1 MTLSFKGYL
10 LLNGSLLFFISF
22 NNVFNFNLID
32 LTLILSIL
40 LYSIKWNES
49 EWLVPLILFAWGIFQ
64 DILLGMNLGYS
75 GSIFLYFYVLSQITS
90 INGLFEQ
97 QKIKYIIFIIA
108 LLILFIFKNLF
119 IYFNYQLNYLSV
131 GEFSSF
137 FILVLFYFPINSII
151 LYSKKKYRTHRT
163 YTV

>member
-1 MTLSFKGYL
+1 MNLSFKGYL
-10 LLNGSLLFFISF
+10 VLNAFLLFFISF

-32 LTLILSIL
+32 FTLMMSIF
-40 LYSIKWNES
+40 LYSIKWNKS
-49 EWLVPLILFAWGIFQ
+49 EWLVPLFLFAWGIFQ

-75 GSIFLYFYVLSQITS
+75 GSIFLFFYVLSQITS

-97 QKIKYIIFIIA
+97 QKIKFIIFITA

-131 GEFSSF
+131 GELSAFL
-137 FILVLFYFPINSII
+137 IIVLLYLPLNSII
-151 LYSKKKYRTHRT
+151 IYSQKKYEKIK
-163 YTV
+163 

>member
-49 EWLVPLILFAWGIFQ
+49 EWLVPLLLFAWGIFQ

-75 GSIFLYFYVLSQITS
+75 GSIFLYFYVLSQIIS

-97 QKIKYIIFIIA
+97 QKIKFIIFITA
-108 LLILFIFKNLF
+108 LLILFILKNLF

-131 GEFSSF
+131 GELSAFL
-137 FILVLFYFPINSII
+137 IMALLYLPLNSII
-151 LYSKKKYRTHRT
+151 IYSQKKYEKIR
-163 YTV
+163 

>member
-1 MTLSFKGYL
+1 MNLSFKGYL
-10 LLNGSLLFFISF
+10 LLNGFLLFIISF

-32 LTLILSIL
+32 FTLMTSIF
-40 LYSIKWNES
+40 LYSIKWNKS
-49 EWLVPLILFAWGIFQ
+49 EWLAPLFLFAWGIFQ

-97 QKIKYIIFIIA
+97 QKIKFTIFITA

-131 GEFSSF
+131 GELSAFL
-137 FILVLFYFPINSII
+137 IMVLKYQPLNSII
-151 LYSKKKYRTHRT
+151 IYSQKKYEKIR
-163 YTV
+163 

>member
-10 LLNGSLLFFISF
+10 LLNGFLLCFISF

-49 EWLVPLILFAWGIFQ
+49 EWLVPLLLFAWGIFQ

-75 GSIFLYFYVLSQITS
+75 GSIFLFFYVLSQITS

-97 QKIKYIIFIIA
+97 QKIKFIIFISA
-108 LLILFIFKNLF
+108 LLIFFIFKNLF
-119 IYFNYQLNYLSV
+119 IYFNYQLNYLSI
-131 GEFSSF
+131 GELSAFL
-137 FILVLFYFPINSII
+137 IMVLLYPPLNLLII
-151 LYSKKKYRTHRT
+151 YSQKKYEEIR
-163 YTV
+163 

>member
-1 MTLSFKGYL
+1 MNLSFKGYL
-10 LLNGSLLFFISF
+10 LLNGFLLFFISF

-32 LTLILSIL
+32 FTLMMSIF
-40 LYSIKWNES
+40 LYSIKWNKN
-49 EWLVPLILFAWGIFQ
+49 EWLVPLFLFAWGIFQ

-75 GSIFLYFYVLSQITS
+75 GNIFLYFYVLSQITS

-97 QKIKYIIFIIA
+97 QKIKFIIFIAA

-131 GEFSSF
+131 GELSAFL
-137 FILVLFYFPINSII
+137 IIVLLYLPLNSII
-151 LYSKKKYRTHRT
+151 MYSQKKYEKIR
-163 YTV
+163 

>member
-10 LLNGSLLFFISF
+10 LLNGFLLFFISF

-32 LTLILSIL
+32 LTLMMSIF
-40 LYSIKWNES
+40 LYSIKWNKS
-49 EWLVPLILFAWGIFQ
+49 EWLVPLFLFAWGIFQ

-97 QKIKYIIFIIA
+97 QKIKFII
-108 LLILFIFKNLF
+108 
-119 IYFNYQLNYLSV
+119 SV
-131 GEFSSF
+131 S
-137 FILVLFYFPINSII
+137 Y
-151 LYSKKKYRTHRT
+151 THLT
-163 YTV
+163 LPTTPYV

>member
-1 MTLSFKGYL
+1 MNLSFKGYL
-10 LLNGSLLFFISF
+10 LLNGFLLFFISF

-32 LTLILSIL
+32 FTLIMSIF

-49 EWLVPLILFAWGIFQ
+49 EWLVPLFLFAWGIFQ
-64 DILLGMNLGYS
+64 DILLGINLGYS
-75 GSIFLYFYVLSQITS
+75 GSIFLFFYVLSQITS

-97 QKIKYIIFIIA
+97 QKIKFIIFITA

-131 GEFSSF
+131 GESSAF
-137 FILVLFYFPINSII
+137 LIMVLLYMPLNSII
-151 LYSKKKYRTHRT
+151 IYSQKKYEKIR
-163 YTV
+163 

>member
-1 MTLSFKGYL
+1 MTLSFKSYL

-49 EWLVPLILFAWGIFQ
+49 EWLVPLLLFAWGIFQ

-75 GSIFLYFYVLSQITS
+75 GSIFLFFYVLSQITS
-90 INGLFEQ
+90 ISGLFEQ
-97 QKIKYIIFIIA
+97 QKIKFIIFILA
-108 LLILFIFKNLF
+108 LLIFFIFKNLF
-119 IYFNYQLNYLSV
+119 IYFNYKLNYLSV
-131 GEFSSF
+131 GELSAF
-137 FILVLFYFPINSII
+137 LLMVLLYLPLNSII
-151 LYSKKKYRTHRT
+151 IYSQKKYEKIR
-163 YTV
+163 

>member
-10 LLNGSLLFFISF
+10 LLNGFLLFFISF

-32 LTLILSIL
+32 FTLIMSIF

-49 EWLVPLILFAWGIFQ
+49 EWLVPLFLFAWGIFQ
-64 DILLGMNLGYS
+64 DILLGINLGYS
-75 GSIFLYFYVLSQITS
+75 GSIFLFFYALSQITS

-97 QKIKYIIFIIA
+97 QKIKFIIFITA

-131 GEFSSF
+131 GESSAF
-137 FILVLFYFPINSII
+137 LIMVLLYMPLNSII
-151 LYSKKKYRTHRT
+151 IYSQKKYEKIR
-163 YTV
+163 

>member
-1 MTLSFKGYL
+1 MTLSFKSYL

-49 EWLVPLILFAWGIFQ
+49 EWLVPLLLFAWGIFQ
-64 DILLGMNLGYS
+64 DILLGMHLGYS
-75 GSIFLYFYVLSQITS
+75 GSIFLYFYVLSQIIS

-97 QKIKYIIFIIA
+97 QKIKFIILIMA

-119 IYFNYQLNYLSV
+119 IYFNYQLNYISV
-131 GEFSSF
+131 GELSSF
-137 FILVLFYFPINSII
+137 IVMVLLYLPLNSII
-151 LYSKKKYRTHRT
+151 IYSQKRYEKIR
-163 YTV
+163 

>member
-10 LLNGSLLFFISF
+10 LLNGFLLFFISF

-32 LTLILSIL
+32 LTLMMSIF

-49 EWLVPLILFAWGIFQ
+49 EWLVPFFLFAWGVFQ

-75 GSIFLYFYVLSQITS
+75 GSIFLFFYVLSQITS

-97 QKIKYIIFIIA
+97 QKIKFIIFIIA

-131 GEFSSF
+131 GELSAFL
-137 FILVLFYFPINSII
+137 IMVLLYLPLNSII
-151 LYSKKKYRTHRT
+151 IYSQKKYEKIR
-163 YTV
+163 

>member
-1 MTLSFKGYL
+1 MTLSFKGYF

-49 EWLVPLILFAWGIFQ
+49 EWLVPLFLFAWGIFQ

-75 GSIFLYFYVLSQITS
+75 GSIFLYFYVLSQIIS

-97 QKIKYIIFIIA
+97 QKIKFIIFIIA

-131 GEFSSF
+131 GELSAFL
-137 FILVLFYFPINSII
+137 IMVLLYLPLNSII
-151 LYSKKKYRTHRT
+151 IYSQKKYEKIR
-163 YTV
+163 

>member
-1 MTLSFKGYL
+1 MNLSFKGYL
-10 LLNGSLLFFISF
+10 LLNGFLLFFISF

-32 LTLILSIL
+32 FTLIMSIF

-49 EWLVPLILFAWGIFQ
+49 EWLVPLFLFAWGIFQ
-64 DILLGMNLGYS
+64 DILLGINLGYS
-75 GSIFLYFYVLSQITS
+75 GSIFLFFYALSQITS

-97 QKIKYIIFIIA
+97 QKIKFIIFITA

-131 GEFSSF
+131 GESSAF
-137 FILVLFYFPINSII
+137 LIMVLLYMPLNSII
-151 LYSKKKYRTHRT
+151 IYSQKKYEKIR
-163 YTV
+163 

>member
-1 MTLSFKGYL
+1 MTLSFKSYL

-49 EWLVPLILFAWGIFQ
+49 EWLVPLLLFAWGIFQ

-75 GSIFLYFYVLSQITS
+75 GSIFLFFYVLSQITS

-97 QKIKYIIFIIA
+97 QKIKFIIFITA

-131 GEFSSF
+131 GELSAFL
-137 FILVLFYFPINSII
+137 IMALLYLPLNSII
-151 LYSKKKYRTHRT
+151 IYSQKKYEKIR
-163 YTV
+163 

>member
-10 LLNGSLLFFISF
+10 LLNGFLLFLISF

-32 LTLILSIL
+32 LTLILSIM

-49 EWLVPLILFAWGIFQ
+49 EWLVPLLLFAWGIFQ
-64 DILLGMNLGYS
+64 DILLGIHLGYS
-75 GSIFLYFYVLSQITS
+75 GSIFLYFYVLSQIIS

-97 QKIKYIIFIIA
+97 QKIKFIILIMA

-131 GEFSSF
+131 GELSA
-137 FILVLFYFPINSII
+137 FIIMVLLYPPLNLLII
-151 LYSKKKYRTHRT
+151 YSQKKYEEIK
-163 YTV
+163 

>member
-10 LLNGSLLFFISF
+10 LLNGFLLFLISF

-49 EWLVPLILFAWGIFQ
+49 EWLVPLFLFAWGIFQ
-64 DILLGMNLGYS
+64 DILLGMHLGYS
-75 GSIFLYFYVLSQITS
+75 GSIFLYFYVLSQIIS

-97 QKIKYIIFIIA
+97 QKIKFIILIMA

-131 GEFSSF
+131 GEFSAF
-137 FILVLFYFPINSII
+137 LIMVLLYPPLNLLII
-151 LYSKKKYRTHRT
+151 YSQKKYEEIR
-163 YTV
+163 

>member
-1 MTLSFKGYL
+1 MNLSFKGYL

-49 EWLVPLILFAWGIFQ
+49 EWLVPLFLFAWGIFQ
-64 DILLGMNLGYS
+64 DILLGINLGYS
-75 GSIFLYFYVLSQITS
+75 GSIFLFFYVLSQITS

-97 QKIKYIIFIIA
+97 QKIKFIIFITA

-131 GEFSSF
+131 GELSA
-137 FILVLFYFPINSII
+137 FIIMVLLYPPLNLLII
-151 LYSKKKYRTHRT
+151 YSQKKYEEIR
-163 YTV
+163 

>member
-10 LLNGSLLFFISF
+10 LLNGFLLFFISF

-32 LTLILSIL
+32 LTLMMSIF
-40 LYSIKWNES
+40 LYSIKWNKS
-49 EWLVPLILFAWGIFQ
+49 EWLVPIFLFAWGIFQ

-75 GSIFLYFYVLSQITS
+75 GSIFLFFYVLSQITS

-97 QKIKYIIFIIA
+97 QKIKFIIFIIA

-119 IYFNYQLNYLSV
+119 IYFNYQLNYISV
-131 GEFSSF
+131 GELSA
-137 FILVLFYFPINSII
+137 FIVMVLLYLPLNSII
-151 LYSKKKYRTHRT
+151 IYSQKRYEKIR
-163 YTV
+163 

>member
-1 MTLSFKGYL
+1 MTLSFKSYF

-22 NNVFNFNLID
+22 NNVFNFSLID

-49 EWLVPLILFAWGIFQ
+49 EWLVPLLLFAWGIFQ

-75 GSIFLYFYVLSQITS
+75 GSIFLFFYILSQITS

-97 QKIKYIIFIIA
+97 QKIKFIIFIIA

-131 GEFSSF
+131 GELSAFL
-137 FILVLFYFPINSII
+137 IMVLLYLPLNSII
-151 LYSKKKYRTHRT
+151 IHSQKKYEKNR
-163 YTV
+163 

>member
-1 MTLSFKGYL
+1 MTLSFKSYL

-32 LTLILSIL
+32 LTLILSIM

-49 EWLVPLILFAWGIFQ
+49 EWLVPLLLFAWGIFQ

-75 GSIFLYFYVLSQITS
+75 GSIFLYFYVLSQIIS

-97 QKIKYIIFIIA
+97 QKIKFII
-108 LLILFIFKNLF
+108 LIMAFNFLMVYSNNKKLNL
-119 IYFNYQLNYLSV
+119 
-131 GEFSSF
+131 
-137 FILVLFYFPINSII
+137 
-151 LYSKKKYRTHRT
+151 
-163 YTV
+163 

>member
-1 MTLSFKGYL
+1 MNLSFKGYL
-10 LLNGSLLFFISF
+10 VLNAFLLFFISF

-32 LTLILSIL
+32 FTLMMSIF
-40 LYSIKWNES
+40 LYSIKWNKS
-49 EWLVPLILFAWGIFQ
+49 EWLVPLFLFAWGIFQ

-97 QKIKYIIFIIA
+97 QKIKFIIFIIA

-131 GEFSSF
+131 GELSAF
-137 FILVLFYFPINSII
+137 FIMVLLYLPLNSII
-151 LYSKKKYRTHRT
+151 IYSQKKYEKIR
-163 YTV
+163 

>member
-1 MTLSFKGYL
+1 MTLSFKGYF

-22 NNVFNFNLID
+22 NNVFNFSLID

-49 EWLVPLILFAWGIFQ
+49 EWLVPLLLFAWGIFQ

-75 GSIFLYFYVLSQITS
+75 GSIFLFFYVLSQVTS

-97 QKIKYIIFIIA
+97 QKIKFIIFIIA

-131 GEFSSF
+131 GELSAFLIMVLLYPPLNLMIIFSQ
-137 FILVLFYFPINSII
+137 
-151 LYSKKKYRTHRT
+151 KKYEEIR
-163 YTV
+163 

>member
-10 LLNGSLLFFISF
+10 LLNGFFLFFISL

-32 LTLILSIL
+32 STLLLSIF
-40 LYSIKWNES
+40 LYSIKWNKS
-49 EWLVPLILFAWGIFQ
+49 EWLVPLFLFAWGIFQ
-64 DILLGMNLGYS
+64 DILLGINLGYS
-75 GSIFLYFYVLSQITS
+75 GSIFLFFYVLSQITS

-97 QKIKYIIFIIA
+97 QKIKFIIFITA

-131 GEFSSF
+131 GELSAF
-137 FILVLFYFPINSII
+137 LLMVLLYLPLNSII
-151 LYSKKKYRTHRT
+151 IYSQKKYEKIR
-163 YTV
+163 

>member
-10 LLNGSLLFFISF
+10 LLNGFLLFFISF

-32 LTLILSIL
+32 LTLMMSIF
-40 LYSIKWNES
+40 LYSIKWNKS
-49 EWLVPLILFAWGIFQ
+49 EWLVPIFLFAWGIFQ

-75 GSIFLYFYVLSQITS
+75 GSIFLFFYVLSQISS

-97 QKIKYIIFIIA
+97 QKLKFIIFIIG

-131 GEFSSF
+131 GELSSF
-137 FILVLFYFPINSII
+137 LVMVL
-151 LYSKKKYRTHRT
+151 LYLPLNLITIHSQKKYEKIR
-163 YTV
+163 